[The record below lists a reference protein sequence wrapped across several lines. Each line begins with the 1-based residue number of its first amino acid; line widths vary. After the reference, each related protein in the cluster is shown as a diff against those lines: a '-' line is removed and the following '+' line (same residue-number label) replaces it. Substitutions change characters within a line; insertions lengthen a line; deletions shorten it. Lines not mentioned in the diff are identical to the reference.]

1 MNQSFIS
8 LIAQVSMGSQFSPE
22 TLFESNTS
30 GPSTASHK
38 GSHRVEGR
46 SRTLSQQLRSPLAD
60 NSSPQDERR
69 RDDRFMLQ
77 SSPAL
82 TRPGRRR
89 HLRGPSDPMLQ
100 SQILPPPSHRTPP
113 RTERKMPSPPSS
125 SRASTPTR
133 LQQESIAISEVQES
147 PLSEEARGSAAVPGT
162 SLSDQLASM
171 FDLDKD
177 EELTAEF
184 PCTLLQD
191 IQQPGYLYLLKHH
204 ICFYAYLPPRKDR
217 TVKSGF
223 LQKQGRRNPR
233 FNRYWFVLKGD
244 VLSYYTNQTDTYFP
258 RNTID
263 LRSGVSTELK
273 PPEADGSTRFSI
285 ITPQQTYEFRAED
298 QATAEEW
305 IEQIKKVTFRSHH
318 TGDSIKLKIPLRD
331 VIEIED
337 ACLGQMANMLSIK
350 FMPAEESD
358 VEGMRTVEEYFFSF
372 MGADPESL
380 KKLQAATQASGS
392 PEQRESKVE
401 ASGLLQDI
409 SLDDSPPSTAAN
421 DASLDGSD
429 GHGSSQDATAP
440 QSSLLRKQLQEP
452 SSLSSSQQTITRPT
466 SSARNDSTTSIT
478 GLYRASAERLRQ
490 ASGLAGAFGKGSK
503 RVGSMLT
510 KQSKSYYGK
519 AAGMWTGN
527 VTRYG
532 TDEKP
537 MLHRY
542 TDDEDD
548 KDGKTDG
555 DSFRQHFA
563 LPSSEKLQAA
573 FFVNLQR
580 SIPIYGKLYVGTSKL
595 CFRSLGLPRT
605 KVCCFLT
612 SDQLITVLTP
622 HR

>member
-1 MNQSFIS
+1 
-8 LIAQVSMGSQFSPE
+8 
-22 TLFESNTS
+22 
-30 GPSTASHK
+30 
-38 GSHRVEGR
+38 
-46 SRTLSQQLRSPLAD
+46 
-60 NSSPQDERR
+60 
-69 RDDRFMLQ
+69 
-77 SSPAL
+77 
-82 TRPGRRR
+82 
-89 HLRGPSDPMLQ
+89 MLQ
-100 SQILPPPSHRTPP
+100 SQILPPPGGQNASTPG
-113 RTERKMPSPPSS
+113 RKMPSSPSPPKAPTPARSQVEELSALDLQETSPHDMIPSS
-125 SRASTPTR
+125 
-133 LQQESIAISEVQES
+133 
-147 PLSEEARGSAAVPGT
+147 AAGPET
-162 SLSDQLASM
+162 SLSEQLVSM
-171 FDLDKD
+171 FDLDAED
-177 EELTAEF
+177 ELTAEF

-191 IQQPGYLYLLKHH
+191 IQQPGYLYLFKHH
-204 ICFYAYLPPRKDR
+204 ICFYAYLPQRKDR

-233 FNRYWFVLKGD
+233 FNRYWFVLKDD
-244 VLSYYTNQTDTYFP
+244 VLSYYTNQADTYFP

-263 LRSGVSTELK
+263 LRSGVSTEVTA
-273 PPEADGSTRFSI
+273 PEADGSTRFSI
-285 ITPQQTYEFRAED
+285 ITPQQTYDFRAED
-298 QATAEEW
+298 YATAEEW

-372 MGADPESL
+372 LGADPGSL
-380 KKLQAATQASGS
+380 QKLQAATQAHGS
-392 PEQRESKVE
+392 PEQSEAKVN

-409 SLDDSPPSTAAN
+409 SLEDSSPSTAAN
-421 DASLDGSD
+421 DTTMDGTD
-429 GHGSSQDATAP
+429 GQSPGQDGVAA
-440 QSSLLRKQLQEP
+440 QSSILRKQVREP
-452 SSLSSSQQTITRPT
+452 SSLSSSQQTITRPG

-478 GLYRASAERLRQ
+478 SLYRASAERLRQ

-519 AAGMWTGN
+519 ATGMWTGD
-527 VTRYG
+527 VIRYG

-537 MLHRY
+537 VLHRH

-548 KDGKTDG
+548 KDGKSDG

-580 SIPIYGKLYVGTSKL
+580 SIPIYGKLYVGTTKL

-605 KVCCFLT
+605 KVCWFST
-612 SDQLITVLTP
+612 SDPLHNMLTLS
-622 HR
+622 R